1 MTLPSKQHGRTRTL
15 TGNVS
20 RVRHAE
26 GGFLPD
32 GQGHDPKGV
41 SVCPAHT
48 GILCFD
54 DFNHT
59 SLAGPAAAKLPRHNT
74 TSLLN
79 GFTHRPCA
87 NEIIGT

>member
-15 TGNVS
+15 TGHVS
-20 RVRHAE
+20 RVRNAE
-26 GGFLPD
+26 GGFCPD

-59 SLAGPAAAKLPRHNT
+59 SLAGGTGGGKTTPPQHN
-74 TSLLN
+74 
-79 GFTHRPCA
+79 FTLEWLHASPVR
-87 NEIIGT
+87 E